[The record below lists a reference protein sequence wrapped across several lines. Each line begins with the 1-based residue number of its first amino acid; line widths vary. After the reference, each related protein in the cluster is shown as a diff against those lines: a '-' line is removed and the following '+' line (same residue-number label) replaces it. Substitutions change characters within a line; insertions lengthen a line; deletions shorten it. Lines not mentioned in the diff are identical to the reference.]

1 MLKIVVN
8 DPGILMLPILLL
20 YVRFNIRKQLFQLH
34 EGGVILDG
42 EKYDNIDNFKYI
54 MRTVL
59 SLVLSAILASCS
71 QSNGQADQMT
81 SPPGYNLNE
90 PVKITLGQ
98 DLREISGIRI
108 DDVNKQIIAVNDEEG
123 KFYRLGMDGAIQGKA
138 FKFAKKGDFEDL
150 DFDGTYWYAVKSTG
164 EVNRIAGAFTDSS
177 NTSVYPFPETGIE
190 FETICYD
197 KANQKIFLLT
207 KTPKELKDG
216 RIAAYILD
224 TTAGSFQ
231 YTATYSPSMEA
242 ITKIRGKEKSECK
255 PTSAAIHPLTG
266 ELYIISVND
275 RLLVIMAKGEVKQ
288 VYKLDKAVFRQP
300 EGICFSANGD
310 MFISNEAQEATANI
324 LQFKYTSTGSQL
336 P

>member
-1 MLKIVVN
+1 
-8 DPGILMLPILLL
+8 
-20 YVRFNIRKQLFQLH
+20 LH
-34 EGGVILDG
+34 EGRCYLDA

-54 MRTVL
+54 MRTLVSIVL
-59 SLVLSAILASCS
+59 ITILISCS
-71 QSNGQADQMT
+71 QSNGQEGKMA

-90 PVKITLGQ
+90 PVKINLGH

-108 DDVNKQIIAVNDEEG
+108 DEANNQIIAVNDEEG

-164 EVNRIAGAFTDSS
+164 EVSRVARAFTDSS
-177 NTSVYPFPETGIE
+177 STSVFPFSETGIE

-207 KTPKELKDG
+207 KTPKELNDG
-216 RIAAYILD
+216 RIAAYVLD
-224 TTAGSFQ
+224 TTSGSFQ
-231 YTATYSPSMEA
+231 YAPAYSPSKDA
-242 ITKIRGKEKSECK
+242 IAKIRGKEKSECK

-275 RLLVIMAKGEVKQ
+275 RLLVIMANGEVKQ
-288 VYKLDKAVFRQP
+288 VYKLSKAAFRQP

-310 MFISNEAQEATANI
+310 MYISNEAQDATANI
-324 LQFKYTSTGSQL
+324 LQFKYSPTGSQL

>member
-1 MLKIVVN
+1 
-8 DPGILMLPILLL
+8 
-20 YVRFNIRKQLFQLH
+20 LFQLH
-34 EGGVILDG
+34 EGGVILDA

-59 SLVLSAILASCS
+59 SIALSAILASCS
-71 QSNGQADQMT
+71 QSNGQEDKMT

-98 DLREISGIRI
+98 NLKEISGIRI
-108 DDVNKQIIAVNDEEG
+108 DDANKQIIAVNDEEG
-123 KFYRLGMDGAIQGKA
+123 KLYRLGMDGSIQGKA

-164 EVNRIAGAFTDSS
+164 EVNRISGAFTDSS
-177 NTSVYPFPETGIE
+177 TTSVYPFSETGIE

-197 KANQKIFLLT
+197 KTNQKIFLLT

-216 RIAAYILD
+216 RVAAYILD
-224 TTAGSFQ
+224 TTAGSFT
-231 YTATYSPSMEA
+231 YAAAYSPSLEA

-275 RLLVIMAKGEVKQ
+275 RLLVIMANGEVKQ
-288 VYKLDKAVFRQP
+288 VYKLDKAAFRQP

-310 MFISNEAQEATANI
+310 MFISNEAQDATANI
-324 LQFKYTSTGSQL
+324 LQFKYAPTGSQL